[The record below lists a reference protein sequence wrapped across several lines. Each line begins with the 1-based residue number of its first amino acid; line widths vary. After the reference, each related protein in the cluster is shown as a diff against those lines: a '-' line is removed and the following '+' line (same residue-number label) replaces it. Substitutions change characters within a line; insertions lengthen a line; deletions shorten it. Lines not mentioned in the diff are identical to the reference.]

1 MYDTPISA
9 NFFAKNR
16 QRFCDMMSPNS
27 VAIIASNDMMP
38 TNADGT
44 MGYVQNN
51 DLYYL
56 TGIEQEETVL
66 VMYPDA
72 YKEEQHE
79 ILFIRRSSEEL
90 STWDGDKLTK
100 EKATELSGLE
110 NVIWVDELEK
120 NLDYFVFE
128 ADTIYLGHNEHKK
141 RTTRDLQTRQDRFI
155 RRIMQ
160 MYPLHKYERAA
171 KITRHLRPIKSAEE
185 IALTH
190 HAAKIGTQAFHRVL
204 QMVKPGVMEYEID
217 AEISHEI
224 LKNGGLRHA
233 FHPII
238 AGGKNACI
246 LHYNNNDQ
254 VLRDGEM
261 VLLDFGACYGNYN
274 SDTTRCFPVN
284 GRFSKRQK
292 EVYTSVLHCLREGS
306 KLLTAGT
313 SHADYE
319 ENMASLIEEQLVH
332 LGLLTMK
339 DIKNQDP
346 KKPTYKKY
354 YMHSSAHHLGLDVHD
369 VGLYQRPIEAGMIF
383 TCEPGIYIRE
393 EGLGCRLEDDFLV
406 TEDGNIN
413 LTEAMPLDIE
423 EIEHLMTLA

>member
-1 MYDTPISA
+1 MKHTLLPA

-16 QRFCDMMSPNS
+16 RAFCDMMRPNS
-27 VAIIASNDMMP
+27 VAMFASNDVMP

-51 DLYYL
+51 DLFYL
-56 TGIEQEETVL
+56 SGIEQEETVL

-72 YKEEQHE
+72 YKEEHHE

-100 EKATELSGLE
+100 EQATEISGVE

-141 RTTRDLQTRQDRFI
+141 RTTRDLQTQQDRFI
-155 RRIMQ
+155 GRIMQ
-160 MYPLHKYERAA
+160 MYPLHRYQRAA
-171 KITRHLRPIKSAEE
+171 KISRHLRPIKSSEE
-185 IALTH
+185 IALTQR
-190 HAAKIGTQAFHRVL
+190 AADIGTQAFHRVL
-204 QMVKPGVMEYEID
+204 QMVKPGIMEYEID

-246 LHYNNNDQ
+246 LHYSNNDQ
-254 VLRDGEM
+254 PLRDGEM

-306 KLLTAGT
+306 KLLLAGA
-313 SHADYE
+313 SHANYE
-319 ENMASLIEEQLVH
+319 ESMAKLIEEQLVN
-332 LGLLTMK
+332 LGLLSME

-346 KKPTYKKY
+346 KKPAYKKY
-354 YMHSSAHHLGLDVHD
+354 YMHGSAHHLGLDIHD

-413 LTEAMPLDIE
+413 LTKDMLIE
-423 EIEHLMTLA
+423 IDEIENWMNG

>member
-1 MYDTPISA
+1 
-9 NFFAKNR
+9 
-16 QRFCDMMSPNS
+16 
-27 VAIIASNDMMP
+27 V
-38 TNADGT
+38 
-44 MGYVQNN
+44 
-51 DLYYL
+51 
-56 TGIEQEETVL
+56 
-66 VMYPDA
+66 
-72 YKEEQHE
+72 
-79 ILFIRRSSEEL
+79 
-90 STWDGDKLTK
+90 
-100 EKATELSGLE
+100 E

-141 RTTRDLQTRQDRFI
+141 RTTRGLQTQQDRFI
-155 RRIMQ
+155 GRIMQ
-160 MYPLHKYERAA
+160 IYPLHDYERAA

-185 IALTH
+185 IDLTQR
-190 HAAKIGTQAFHRVL
+190 AADIGTQAFYRVL
-204 QMVKPGVMEYEID
+204 NMVKPGVMEYEID
-217 AEISHEI
+217 AEIHHEI

-233 FHPII
+233 FHPIV

-254 VLRDGEM
+254 ALRDGEM
-261 VLLDFGACYGNYN
+261 ILLDFGACYGNYN

-306 KLLTAGT
+306 KLLIAGA

-319 ENMASLIEEQLVH
+319 ENMAKLIEEQLVN
-332 LGLLTMK
+332 LGLLSIE
-339 DIKNQDP
+339 DIKSQDP
-346 KKPTYKKY
+346 KKPAYKKY
-354 YMHSSAHHLGLDVHD
+354 YMHGSAHHLGLDIHD

-406 TEDGNIN
+406 TESGNIN
-413 LTEAMPLDIE
+413 LTGNMPIEIE
-423 EIEHLMTLA
+423 EIEALINPYF